1 MNSTDNKAILDYIK
15 ENIKNL
21 GTTDNKNN
29 EAFFVKIYENF
40 YNKNVD
46 KYVFFYTQ
54 EDIEKI
60 SGCKDRQILEIDDS
74 GKKVC
79 KNCDDICNSK
89 DKCLN
94 NKECA
99 IFCSENCD
107 AYEKTVGNSD
117 KNKCGSVKS
126 ASSNNNDKIEK
137 NKIYDTPIDENS
149 NLPEFSKIFNIG
161 IKVIFVLLCIYI
173 CYIFYQIYGETVFTL
188 INLLINIIVYIF
200 YYIYYIIKWFWNAI
214 IRQREWNSYEFKY
227 IWKDYLRE
235 NADAKYER
243 VISKLNSLATEMR
256 PRTS

>member
-1 MNSTDNKAILDYIK
+1 MQVETISNST
-15 ENIKNL
+15 
-21 GTTDNKNN
+21 
-29 EAFFVKIYENF
+29 
-40 YNKNVD
+40 
-46 KYVFFYTQ
+46 
-54 EDIEKI
+54 
-60 SGCKDRQILEIDDS
+60 
-74 GKKVC
+74 
-79 KNCDDICNSK
+79 
-89 DKCLN
+89 
-94 NKECA
+94 
-99 IFCSENCD
+99 SEHP
-107 AYEKTVGNSD
+107 
-117 KNKCGSVKS
+117 
-126 ASSNNNDKIEK
+126 NNDNKIEK

-161 IKVIFVLLCIYI
+161 IKVTFVLLCIYI